1 MNAPAGSVGR
11 WPIGSP
17 GAADEIFRAAF
28 AATIKLP
35 ARRDERR
42 RR

>member
-1 MNAPAGSVGR
+1 MRLPGRWGR
-11 WPIGSP
+11 WPNGSRD
-17 GAADEIFRAAF
+17 AADEIFRAAF

-42 RR
+42 RH